1 VSTSAPLTPLL
12 PRWRSLSLQL
22 VPTEVEAEQLERM
35 VRTTPWSW
43 LLSTMAALI
52 CYLQYADHP
61 AGGAVR
67 WWFAAYAVLVA
78 VRLALWAAFMHRRT
92 QIAFWV
98 LPALATTLAMGALW
112 GMLCILLDVQGSPQA
127 EAILHI
133 TLACV
138 ALGGTA
144 RMACFDRALFGYV
157 VLILGP
163 TVVRDL
169 LIGGGYHWLMA
180 LLLFLI
186 GVYGLLNCASISRAL
201 REVQTQR
208 KRNAELVEQLRQEAE
223 RSAAAHQQVVQ
234 AGEAK
239 TRFFAAANHDLR
251 QPLHAMGLLVHT
263 LRTPNT
269 GAAPLPDMAGRL
281 ADCVDGMTLVIDGL
295 LDMSRMDAGE
305 MAPQWSV
312 FALDELVRECCAPLR
327 IVAQAQGLAFTTETV
342 PVSVRSDRV
351 LLARVLANLVSN
363 AIRYTHTGAV
373 RVVARVDGGQV
384 RLAVE
389 DTGIGIAPEHLPR
402 IFDAFYQVGNPG
414 RDRRLGLGLGLSTV
428 QRIGALLSLD
438 LAVRSQPGQGSVF
451 TLTLSLAASVTEDS
465 SGVASA
471 NAPSLT
477 RGRRVLVVDD
487 DADSR
492 DAMVHLLASWACAA
506 RGAAS
511 APDGAGVLAEGFMP
525 DALVVDLRLA
535 EGASGIDAVQAL
547 RATAGRPLPA
557 LIVTGDAGSEHLE
570 RARAAG
576 LQVCVKP
583 VRPVQLR
590 AFLGQAFADGTGQA
604 AVSA

>member
-1 VSTSAPLTPLL
+1 MSSTGPAR
-12 PRWRSLSLQL
+12 PRWRSLSLQW

-43 LLSTMAALI
+43 LLSTVAALI

-61 AGGAVR
+61 AGDSLR
-67 WWFAAYAVLVA
+67 WWFAAYVA
-78 VRLALWAAFMHRRT
+78 VVAARLALWAAWLRLRT
-92 QIAFWV
+92 QIALWV
-98 LPALATTLAMGALW
+98 LPALGTTLAMAALW
-112 GMLCILLDVQGSPQA
+112 GALCTLLPVDSSPQA
-127 EAILHI
+127 ESILHI
-133 TLACV
+133 ALACV

-144 RMACFDRALFGYV
+144 RMACFDRALVGYV

-163 TVVRDL
+163 MIVRDL
-169 LIGGGYHWLMA
+169 LIGGAYHWLMA

-186 GVYGLLNCASISRAL
+186 GVYGLLNGTSISRAL
-201 REVQTQR
+201 REVQNQR
-208 KRNAELVEQLRQEAE
+208 RRNAELVEQLRQEAE
-223 RSAAAHQQVVQ
+223 RSSSAHQQALQ
-234 AGEAK
+234 AGAAK

-327 IVAQAQGLAFTTETV
+327 IVAQAQGLAFTTDIV
-342 PVSVRSDRV
+342 PATVRSDRV

-363 AIRYTHTGAV
+363 AIRYTHEGAV
-373 RVVARVDGGQV
+373 HVVARADGGQV
-384 RLAVE
+384 RLTVE

-402 IFDAFYQVGNPG
+402 IFDAFYQVGNAG

-428 QRIGALLSLD
+428 QRIGALLSLQ
-438 LAVRSQPGQGSVF
+438 LTVRSQPDQGSAF
-451 TLTLSLAASVTEDS
+451 TLVLPRVASVAEGSGELADAGPS
-465 SGVASA
+465 S
-471 NAPSLT
+471 PL

-506 RGAAS
+506 HGAAS
-511 APDGAGVLAEGFMP
+511 AAAGLARLADGFAP

-535 EGASGIDAVQAL
+535 EGASGIDAVQTLQA
-547 RATAGRPLPA
+547 AAGRPLPA
-557 LIVTGDAGSEHLE
+557 LIVTGDAGSEHLQ
-570 RARAAG
+570 RARTAG

-590 AFLGQAFADGTGQA
+590 AFLAQAFAD
-604 AVSA
+604 